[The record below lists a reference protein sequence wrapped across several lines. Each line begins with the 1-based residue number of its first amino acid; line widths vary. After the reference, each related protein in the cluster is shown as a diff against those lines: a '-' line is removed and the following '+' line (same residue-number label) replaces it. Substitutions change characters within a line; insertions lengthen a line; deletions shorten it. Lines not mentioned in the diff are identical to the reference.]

1 MRTAELRTDHDE
13 AALVA
18 AALRPD
24 DTQEVD
30 TRAADGAVV
39 TRIERETT
47 GGLARTVDDYAVNLR
62 VADRLVALPTAC
74 ENENEHADA
83 TETDETHDTT

>member
-1 MRTAELRTDHDE
+1 MRTAELRTEHDA

-24 DTQEVD
+24 DTPEVD
-30 TRAADGAVV
+30 TRAVDGAVV
-39 TRIERETT
+39 TQVERDTT

-62 VADRLVALPTAC
+62 VADRLVALAAEC
-74 ENENEHADA
+74 ENAD
-83 TETDETHDTT
+83 DTHTT